1 MNVYVGSRNGNW
13 KDRKRGTETERELFK
28 MYERKKSIQKRR
40 EKGILREEG
49 VGTDKVTKV

>member
-13 KDRKRGTETERELFK
+13 KDRKRGTERELFK

-49 VGTDKVTKV
+49 VGTEKFTKV